1 MPLEYFSF
9 PSDNLV
15 LMPDNP
21 VLQLSFECDQ
31 FQKQS
36 FNEIEKG
43 NHVLVSVPTSS
54 GKTLVGEYA
63 IAYHKKLG
71 NKIIYTS
78 PIKSLSNEK
87 YKEFKDKNIVDV
99 GLLTGDNKI
108 NVDAECVIMT
118 AEILRNSLY
127 KADMKQQIDS
137 IGCVIMDEVHF
148 INDPDRGKIWEE
160 TIIMLPETVQLIMLS
175 ATIDRVKQ
183 FAEWIASIKQ
193 KNLSLITSSNRIIPL
208 NHHIL
213 VDNELY
219 LLMDNNDRFYQENYF
234 IAKKLYEKIQKE
246 RQKAHQSEIDKTLIE
261 KTVKFLKHKDL
272 FQTIFFSFS
281 RANCEKYASSLS
293 VQLID
298 PEVGANALRIFD
310 YNMRNYKKDYEF
322 VPQYIKIRELIQ
334 KGVAYHHSGL
344 IPIIKEIIE
353 ILFRDGILKVLF
365 ATETFAVGVN
375 MPTRSVVFTELSK
388 PNNQT
393 KRFLNT
399 AEYKQM
405 SGRAG
410 RRGKDKF
417 GTIILLPFYE
427 FPELQDLK
435 NVMQSSMPAINSKFE
450 IDYMHCLKEIDY
462 NKNIYDK
469 SLLNSEQRLIV
480 KSLQLD
486 QANLN
491 LKLDSFNI
499 QFSDQDIK
507 NFERQLYLE
516 NINKDNSYGLSLTLS
531 KSQQK
536 ELKTLKSKNN
546 VEQYNLYQKIKI
558 LQDKKLEL
566 ENKILNTDFYAK
578 FIIDSVN
585 SILLE
590 KSYIKS
596 HTEISNINISNI
608 NIDIYGR
615 CALQCNECNS
625 ILLLEMLKNGLFD
638 GADLEEIIGLLSI
651 FVQFKKDLDINYKS
665 ILNNKFMKIKLIVE
679 EWENLEKKYNYTS
692 RKDFWLIDESYIDIA
707 YNWAKGEPIGNI
719 IVELNSM
726 AEYEG
731 NFVKNMLKIYN
742 IAINFKNQCTMLDRL
757 DIILKLEDLDKKIL
771 RDIVNVNSLYLQ

>member
-1 MPLEYFSF
+1 MPLKYFSF

-15 LMPDNP
+15 VMPDNP
-21 VLQLSFECDQ
+21 VLQLSFECDP

-63 IAYHKKLG
+63 IAFHKNLG

-108 NVDAECVIMT
+108 NVDAQCVIMT

-127 KADMKQQIDS
+127 KTDNETQINS

-160 TIIMLPETVQLIMLS
+160 TIIMLPDTIQLIMLS
-175 ATIDRVKQ
+175 ATIDKVKQ

-193 KNLSLITSSNRIIPL
+193 KNVSLITSTNRIIPL
-208 NHHIL
+208 NHHII

-219 LLMDNNDRFYQENYF
+219 LLMDNNDNFYQENYF
-234 IAKKLYEKIQKE
+234 ISKRSYEKIQKD
-246 RQKAHQSEIDKTLIE
+246 RQKAHQPEIDKTLIE
-261 KTVKFLKHKDL
+261 KTVKFLKQRDL

-281 RANCEKYASSLS
+281 RANCEKYATYLS

-298 PEVGANALRIFD
+298 PESGANALRIFD
-310 YNMRNYKKDYEF
+310 YHMRNYKKDYEF
-322 VPQYIKIRELIQ
+322 VPQYIKIRDLIQ

-375 MPTRSVVFTELSK
+375 MPTRTVVFTELSK

-410 RRGKDKF
+410 RRGKDIF

-427 FPELQDLK
+427 FPELQDLRK
-435 NVMQSSMPAINSKFE
+435 VMLSSMPAITSKFE
-450 IDYMHCLKEIDY
+450 IDYLYCLKQLDY
-462 NKNIYDK
+462 NKDIYQK
-469 SLLNSEQRLIV
+469 SLLNSEQQVFI
-480 KSLQLD
+480 KSNQTELTNIENIINT
-486 QANLN
+486 NLVN
-491 LKLDSFNI
+491 STLLSED
-499 QFSDQDIK
+499 DIK
-507 NFERQLYLE
+507 NFDRQLYLE
-516 NINKDNSYGLSLTLS
+516 NIGKDNTYGFALSLS

-536 ELKTLKSKNN
+536 ELKTLKIKNN
-546 VEQYNLYQKIKI
+546 TDLYNSYQKIKI
-558 LQDKKLEL
+558 LNDKKIQI
-566 ENKILNTDFYAK
+566 ENNILNTDDYAK
-578 FIIDSVN
+578 MIIQSIH

-590 KSYIKS
+590 KSYIKNN
-596 HTEISNINISNI
+596 TD
-608 NIDIYGR
+608 IDIYGR

-625 ILLLEMLKNGLFD
+625 ILLLEMIKNGLFD
-638 GADLEEIIGLLSI
+638 GSNVEEIIAILSI
-651 FVQFKKDLDINYKS
+651 FVQFKKDKDAVNYKS
-665 ILNNKFMKIKLIVE
+665 IFDNKFNQIKLIVN
-679 EWENLEKKYNYTS
+679 EWEDLEKKYNYIS
-692 RKDFWLIDESYIDIA
+692 RKDFWLIDDSYIDIA
-707 YNWAKGEPIGNI
+707 YNWAIGEDIGNI
-719 IVELNSM
+719 IAHLNLM

-742 IAINFKNQCTMLDRL
+742 IAVNFKNQCLMLDRL

>member
-1 MPLEYFSF
+1 MPLDYYSF

-21 VLQLSFECDQ
+21 ALEFTFECDQ
-31 FQKQS
+31 FQKQA

-63 IAYHKKLG
+63 IAYHKNLG

-127 KADMKQQIDS
+127 KTEMQEQINS

-148 INDPDRGKIWEE
+148 INDHDRGKIWEE
-160 TIIMLPETVQLIMLS
+160 TIIMLPDTIQLIMLS

-183 FAEWIASIKQ
+183 FSEWIASIKQ
-193 KNLSLITSSNRIIPL
+193 KNLSLITSTNRIIPL
-208 NHHIL
+208 NHNIL
-213 VDNELY
+213 IDNELY
-219 LLMDNNDRFYQENYF
+219 LLMDNQDRFYQENYF
-234 IAKKLYEKIQKE
+234 LAKKSYEKIQKE
-246 RQKAHQSEIDKTLIE
+246 RQKGHQSEIDKTLIE

-298 PEVGANALRIFD
+298 PEVGANALNIFD
-310 YNMRNYKKDYEF
+310 YNMKNYKKDYEF

-417 GTIILLPFYE
+417 GTIILLPYYE
-427 FPELQDLK
+427 FPELSDLK

-450 IDYMHCLKEIDY
+450 IDYHYCLKQLDY

-469 SLLNSEQRLIV
+469 SLLNSEQQQFI
-480 KSLQLD
+480 KSLQNDLT
-486 QANLN
+486 NLN
-491 LKLDSFNI
+491 LELVNLVNLVNNVI
-499 QFSDQDIK
+499 NFSESDIK
-507 NFERQLYLE
+507 NFDRQLYLE
-516 NINKDNSYGLSLTLS
+516 NIGKDNTFGFTMSLS

-536 ELKTLKSKNN
+536 ELKTLKTKNN
-546 VEQYNLYQKIKI
+546 AGSYNLYQKIKT
-558 LQDKKLEL
+558 LTDKKLEL
-566 ENKILNTDFYAK
+566 ENKIVNTDFYAHY
-578 FIIDSVN
+578 IMESIN

-596 HTEISNINISNI
+596 NTD
-608 NIDIYGR
+608 IDIYGR

-638 GADLEEIIGLLSI
+638 NAELEEIIGLLSI
-651 FVQFKKDLDINYKS
+651 FVQFKKDPDLNYKS
-665 ILNNKFMKIKLIVE
+665 ILNDKFTKIKSIVE

-692 RKDFWLIDESYIDIA
+692 RKDFWSIDESYIDISC
-707 YNWAKGEPIGNI
+707 NWTRGESIEHI
-719 IVELNSM
+719 IVELNSI

-742 IAINFKNQCTMLDRL
+742 IAVNFKNQCMILNRL
-757 DIILKLEDLDKKIL
+757 DIIMKMEDLDKKIL